1 MKKTFRKKAAALFLS
16 LAVCLSGL
24 AVQPNNAKAAVTY
37 KDLFKTSDTATA
49 NVQKDISFNVP
60 STESAY
66 LEVIVGSPVAMKCQ
80 VASAT
85 ETLYNV
91 EIPATV
97 SDTAWLY
104 DSDYKF
110 YYYPI
115 SWNTPSVGDYT
126 LSLTFAND
134 TVFEAYGIQ
143 KKESATINTST
154 AVLTKGFTKQLKVS
168 GAKGKIKWTS
178 SKKSVATVSASGLVT
193 AKSVGTAKITATT
206 EDGQTL
212 TCSINVK
219 ANAYTRSHVSPYQV
233 TYGTAVMN
241 TYNVSYNKKGD
252 IVIKAE
258 FVNNSGKTANKLK
271 SIKFTV
277 KTSSNKTIGTYTLKS
292 KSVNIASGSSKS
304 FTFTIKKS
312 KLKLKKTQDLR
323 NAKVNATGKFYYT
336 VYTYR

>member
-1 MKKTFRKKAAALFLS
+1 MKKTLKKKLVALFLS

-24 AVQPNNAKAAVTY
+24 AVQPNNAKAATY
-37 KDLFKTSDTATA
+37 KELFKTTDTAAA
-49 NVQKDISFNVP
+49 NVQKDISFNIP
-60 STESAY
+60 STEYAY
-66 LEVIVGSPVAMKCQ
+66 FDIFVASPVAMKCQ
-80 VASAT
+80 IASAT

-91 EIPATV
+91 EVPATV
-97 SDTAWLY
+97 SDSTWVY
-104 DSDYKF
+104 DSEYQL
-110 YYYPI
+110 YYYSIDWEQPI
-115 SWNTPSVGDYT
+115 VGDYT
-126 LSLTFAND
+126 LSLTFAQD
-134 TVFEAYGIQ
+134 TNFLALGGQ
-143 KKESATINTST
+143 KKQPATINTST

-193 AKSVGTAKITATT
+193 AKGVGTAKITATT
-206 EDGQTL
+206 EDGQKL

-219 ANAYTRSHVSPYQV
+219 ANSYVRSHVSPYQV
-233 TYGTAVMN
+233 TYGKAVMN
-241 TYNVSYNKKGD
+241 TYSVSYSKKGD
-252 IVIKAE
+252 LIIKAE

-292 KSVNIASGSSKS
+292 KSVNIGSGSSKS
-304 FTFTIKKS
+304 FTFIIKKS